1 MTPLINNQ
9 TTLVRV
15 VAYDTRDG
23 NKQKRWKTPLPFS
36 VSSFEYKMKTKN
48 GKARHE
54 NEKSSWNTKNF
65 TK

>member
-36 VSSFEYKMKTKN
+36 VSSFEYKTKAKTIKPYTKMK
-48 GKARHE
+48 
-54 NEKSSWNTKNF
+54 
-65 TK
+65 